1 MCIRD
6 RANSTRNCMSGCNIK
21 TYNLRNYRFYQRR
34 AGSIHEIPPG
44 YLPVLQN
51 CSIFSFCHYHL
62 NVIYQNTTGQGFH
75 NIRNICGR
83 SNVSFQG
90 YKPIGNF
97 SKQEYFNILFDFIPL
112 CAGNSACF
120 DYSKIFYRSCLDWLG
135 LLWKLNLNFK
145 ELKIKKILVSQPEP
159 LNPKSPYFEL
169 ARKYN
174 LKVDFKPFNQVEGV
188 SSKDFRQQKIN
199 ILDFTAVIFTS
210 KTGIDHFFR
219 ICNELRTV
227 VPDTMKYFCIT
238 ENVAFYL
245 QKYIVYRK
253 RKIFHGKAKFQ
264 DLIDVIIKHRED
276 NFFVPLSEPHNAEIP
291 ESLDKNSIKYTI
303 GTLYKTIST
312 DFSNLTEFDYDILV
326 FYSPSGIK
334 SLKENFPGF
343 VQGDIKI
350 AAFGPTT
357 ACAVESE
364 GLRLDIN
371 APNPKAP
378 SMTMALDD
386 FLKEYNKN
394 LR

>member
-1 MCIRD
+1 M
-6 RANSTRNCMSGCNIK
+6 
-21 TYNLRNYRFYQRR
+21 
-34 AGSIHEIPPG
+34 
-44 YLPVLQN
+44 
-51 CSIFSFCHYHL
+51 
-62 NVIYQNTTGQGFH
+62 
-75 NIRNICGR
+75 
-83 SNVSFQG
+83 
-90 YKPIGNF
+90 
-97 SKQEYFNILFDFIPL
+97 
-112 CAGNSACF
+112 
-120 DYSKIFYRSCLDWLG
+120 
-135 LLWKLNLNFK
+135 
-145 ELKIKKILVSQPEP
+145 
-159 LNPKSPYFEL
+159 NPKSPYFEL

-174 LKVDFKPFNQVEGV
+174 LKVDFKPFVQVEGI

-219 ICNELRTV
+219 ICAEMRTV

-264 DLIDVIIKHRED
+264 DLMDVIAKHKED
-276 NFFVPLSEPHNAEIP
+276 NFFVPLSEPHNTEIP
-291 ESLDKNSIKYTI
+291 DLLDNNGIRYSIGI
-303 GTLYKTIST
+303 LYRTIST
-312 DFSNLTEFDYDILV
+312 NFSNLKDFDYDILV

-334 SLKENFPGF
+334 SLKENFPSF
-343 VQGDIKI
+343 KQGDIKI

-357 ACAVESE
+357 AYAVEHE

-386 FLKEYNKN
+386 YLKEYNRN
-394 LR
+394 LK